1 MMSEKLLESITFKC
15 TDGEK
20 TKAVAISK
28 SKKFN
33 SVSEYIRDLVMRDIA
48 EVEAYLNTLM
58 PVMGLT
64 KETEDTFHLEL
75 APRPIRDIT
84 PKHTGTKKAQL
95 CDQLS
100 FLAIHHQ
107 CEE

>member
-1 MMSEKLLESITFKC
+1 MSEKLLESITFKC

-20 TKAVAISK
+20 SKAIAISK

-33 SVSEYIRDLVMRDIA
+33 SVSEYIRDLVLRDIA

-75 APRPIRDIT
+75 APRQMIDVT
-84 PKHTGTKKAQL
+84 PKTIGTKKAQL

-100 FLAIHHQ
+100 IFAVHS
-107 CEE
+107 EK

>member
-1 MMSEKLLESITFKC
+1 MSEKLLESITFKC

-20 TKAVAISK
+20 AKAVAISK

-75 APRPIRDIT
+75 APRPMRDVT
-84 PKHTGTKKAQL
+84 PKYSGVKKVQL
-95 CDQLS
+95 CDQLD